1 MGEETNLGYRNRCY
15 VCGDSRFVLTC
26 KVCKSRTR
34 LNSYSYSYKGRQVRG
49 FANYCPTCRAFI
61 INYERYSSD
70 IEHWEVLNSVNSIHR
85 LSAEY
90 KRVVENRENA
100 YNKQQLTEAG
110 RMLAAQKKNR
120 TIEKKKETK
129 KAKTIMAPNQVK
141 VPYIATKPNESRL
154 KKREHDID
162 AQDFIVRSF
171 SSVFRCRNK
180 GHAIK
185 DIRATFKTIT
195 RKGTVNIIEIPA
207 GYCPQCNIYFIL
219 ESTYRRIKQS
229 GVPICRMLDENK
241 YFMNGSYTSA
251 KDTDLAQESVLMQ
264 FGYTVNQVDD
274 LPVIQRRAILAAIV
288 DYRVLTKNEVISYL
302 DYFIRYR
309 KNQKNQDGSL
319 KYGIAID
326 KWKDDREFISKY
338 KIGAYTEVAMK
349 RIIANGD

>member
-207 GYCPQCNIYFIL
+207 GYCPQ
-219 ESTYRRIKQS
+219 SSAS
-229 GVPICRMLDENK
+229 G
-241 YFMNGSYTSA
+241 
-251 KDTDLAQESVLMQ
+251 
-264 FGYTVNQVDD
+264 
-274 LPVIQRRAILAAIV
+274 
-288 DYRVLTKNEVISYL
+288 
-302 DYFIRYR
+302 
-309 KNQKNQDGSL
+309 
-319 KYGIAID
+319 
-326 KWKDDREFISKY
+326 
-338 KIGAYTEVAMK
+338 
-349 RIIANGD
+349 